1 MEVKPLPSDGGP
13 AQAKVIV
20 RHHEPEV
27 RDETLLRR
35 VYEIWA
41 LGLLRQYRR
50 SPKTP
55 DKDAAAK

>member
-1 MEVKPLPSDGGP
+1 
-13 AQAKVIV
+13 VIV